1 MRFAA
6 QAKIAPLDRV
16 HEIVQLGHYFNAREA
31 ASSNDECQELA
42 AQVRVLLDIRF
53 LEDVNQVIAQCHG
66 IRERPKWHCIFYHAG
81 HAVKV
86 GDVAERDDQ
95 VIVFE
100 LDLARTEPGADGYD
114 LSLKIDVLNLAH
126 DQVGAPAK
134 APNGRNYIG
143 QTDRS

>member
-1 MRFAA
+1 M
-6 QAKIAPLDRV
+6 
-16 HEIVQLGHYFNAREA
+16 HEIIQLGHYFDAREA
-31 ASSNDECQELA
+31 ASSNDECQEPA
-42 AQVRVLLDIRF
+42 AQFRVLLDIRF
-53 LEDVNQVIAQCHG
+53 LENLDQVIAQHHG
-66 IRERPKWHCIFYHAG
+66 ICKRPKRHCVFYHAG

-100 LDLARTEPGADGYD
+100 LELARTEPGADGYD
-114 LSLKIDVLNLAH
+114 LPLKIDVLDLSH